1 MAAKDGWTCIQDPL
15 SNCRIQ
21 PAEALENVFPIKVRR
36 LELRTGPEGAG
47 KRRGGFGLRRDIE
60 VTQDCVLST
69 CIDRSVIPPFGLFGG
84 KDGAPNL
91 IFLKRNGSQEWEPV
105 SPRYSN
111 LPLQA
116 GDMVRIET
124 AIGGGFGD
132 PLERE
137 PELVAED
144 VRDGY
149 LSREDAADVY
159 GVVLDDE
166 LAPSA
171 EETGALR
178 ERLAGEREERG
189 PGTLPH
195 PKREPEFVP
204 AGGGAR

>member
-1 MAAKDGWTCIQDPL
+1 MAEKDGWTCIQDPL

-21 PAEALENVFPIKVRR
+21 PAEALENVYPIKVRR

-47 KRRGGFGLRRDIE
+47 RRRGGFGLRRDIE
-60 VTQDCVLST
+60 LTEDCVLST

-91 IFLKRNGSQEWEPV
+91 IYLKRKDAQDWEPV

-111 LPLQA
+111 LPLRA
-116 GDMVRIET
+116 GDLVRIET

-132 PLERE
+132 PFERE

-149 LSREDAADVY
+149 LTGEDAGTAY
-159 GVVLDDE
+159 GVVLDDG
-166 LAPSA
+166 LSPDA
-171 EETGALR
+171 GATASLR
-178 ERLAGEREERG
+178 ERLTRERAERG
-189 PGTLPH
+189 EEEQDY
-195 PKREPEFVP
+195 PKREPEFRP
-204 AGGGAR
+204 AAKAHS